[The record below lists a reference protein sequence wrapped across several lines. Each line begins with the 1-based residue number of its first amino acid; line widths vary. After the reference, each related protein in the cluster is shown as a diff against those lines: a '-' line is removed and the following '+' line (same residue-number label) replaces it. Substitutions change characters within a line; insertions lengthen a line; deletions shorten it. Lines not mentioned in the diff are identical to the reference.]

1 MFSGVIMKIKNPFCY
16 LRFYLSL
23 SDGQEAI
30 GKTLVRKGNCQQIVR
45 KSAMRILVIMRGLPG
60 SGKSSWI
67 RENGL
72 EPFTLSTD
80 SLRLLYSAPVLNL
93 SGQSVISQ
101 RVNKLVFAALDK
113 LLAIRMKNGDLTVV
127 DACHVR
133 EEDFLRYRDLIR
145 EYRYR
150 ALVADFSDVPLEECK
165 RRNRLRDEMRLVPE
179 ADIDRMHSMLIKTKL
194 PGWVQVFSHNDRIT
208 L

>member
-1 MFSGVIMKIKNPFCY
+1 
-16 LRFYLSL
+16 LSCSSYQEAI
-23 SDGQEAI
+23 SDQEAI

-133 EEDFLRYRDLIR
+133 EEDFLRYRDLIK

-150 ALVADFSDVPLEECK
+150 ALVVDFSDVPLEECK

-179 ADIDRMHSMLIKTKL
+179 ADIDRMHSMLIKAKL

>member
-1 MFSGVIMKIKNPFCY
+1 
-16 LRFYLSL
+16 
-23 SDGQEAI
+23 
-30 GKTLVRKGNCQQIVR
+30 
-45 KSAMRILVIMRGLPG
+45 MRILVIMRGLPG
-60 SGKSSWI
+60 SGKSTWI

-80 SLRLLYSAPVLNL
+80 SLRLLYAAPVLNL

-101 RVNKLVFAALDK
+101 RVNKLVFAALEN

-133 EEDFLRYRDLIR
+133 EEDFLRYRDLIK

-150 ALVADFSDVPLEECK
+150 ALVVDFSDVPLEECK

-179 ADIDRMHSMLIKTKL
+179 ADIDRMHSMFLKAKL

-208 L
+208 I